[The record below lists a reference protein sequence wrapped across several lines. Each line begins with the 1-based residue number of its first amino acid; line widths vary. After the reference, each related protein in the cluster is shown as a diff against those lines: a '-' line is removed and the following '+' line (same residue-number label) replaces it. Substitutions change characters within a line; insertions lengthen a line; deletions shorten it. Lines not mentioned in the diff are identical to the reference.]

1 VLEKEAFLE
10 IREEIV
16 RSQSFQHFSNVLYV
30 RFSILEENQDV
41 IQIHHA
47 KVVY

>member
-1 VLEKEAFLE
+1 VLEEKAFLK
-10 IREEIV
+10 IREKIV
-16 RSQSFQHFSNVLYV
+16 RSQTFQHFTNVLYV
-30 RFSILEENQDV
+30 KFSIFEENQDV